1 MPSSTSAALNHFLA
15 AAYFPYIGIIEFLS
29 AIICAALIAWI
40 VVATIRTNYIGIR
53 VERFRHV
60 VLRTNMSREEA
71 KKTWARVQEHFY
83 KGDEN
88 DLKIAVI
95 EADKLLDEALREA
108 GVRGTNPGER
118 LKNVK
123 RDQVPN
129 LDGVWQAHRLRN
141 QIAHEPNF
149 RLKRDLAERMI
160 GVYEETLKGLGLL

>member
-1 MPSSTSAALNHFLA
+1 MVTSTINHFLGA
-15 AAYFPYIGIIEFLS
+15 VYFPYIGIIEFLS
-29 AIICAALIAWI
+29 AIICASLAAWI
-40 VVATIRTNYIGIR
+40 VVAIVRTNYVGLR

-60 VLRTNMSREEA
+60 VLHTNMSREAA
-71 KKTWARVQEHFY
+71 KKTWSRVQEHFY

-118 LKNVK
+118 LKNIK
-123 RDQVPN
+123 KGQVPN
-129 LDGVWQAHRLRN
+129 LDAVWQAHRLRN

-149 RLKRDLAERMI
+149 RLKRDLAERTI
-160 GVYEETLKGLGLL
+160 TVYEETLKSLGLL